1 MLVKYCYQ
9 QHDNCPQCGALHES
23 TSHLMQ
29 CQGTGVNLVWDE
41 ELCKHD
47 EWMNKQNLHPE
58 IRTIILDYLRSWHN
72 QSTPTF
78 IGHLQFLQGFWS
90 HNFDT
95 CFKVHLNNLNSLQ
108 SSQLLLSKT
117 QRQIWMVAWAL
128 WEHRNKF
135 LHDRNKSFHP
145 QEINEIHRDFAIEW
159 NNGLDGLLTKY
170 ASLLSKPLP
179 HLLNQSN
186 VHKFNW
192 LTMKEGKRI

>member
-1 MLVKYCYQ
+1 
-9 QHDNCPQCGALHES
+9 
-23 TSHLMQ
+23 
-29 CQGTGVNLVWDE
+29 
-41 ELCKHD
+41 
-47 EWMNKQNLHPE
+47 
-58 IRTIILDYLRSWHN
+58 
-72 QSTPTF
+72 
-78 IGHLQFLQGFWS
+78 
-90 HNFDT
+90 
-95 CFKVHLNNLNSLQ
+95 
-108 SSQLLLSKT
+108 
-117 QRQIWMVAWAL
+117 MVAWAL